1 MAQERIDTR
10 YTPTERRGGLMYN
23 TCAMEGENGENNMEH
38 VGNMNNMNN
47 MPAGGMGDRNNS
59 ANTQWSEDGGM
70 KTIGF
75 TSPPPIN
82 FDTEEMRGSMQNI
95 LSKNVGEYV
104 VVELLIGTTM
114 IMRKQGILYY
124 VGTSYVTLYD
134 NSENNFIV
142 CDIFSIKFVYFYFP
156 GDRPPFNFNVLREE
170 HGSMQTMPVNYMGNP
185 MNMPMHENQRRQQ
198 NMRR

>member
-1 MAQERIDTR
+1 MPHDRIDQR
-10 YTPTERRGGLMYN
+10 YTPTQSGRGLMYN
-23 TCAMEGENGENNMEH
+23 TDALEGEASGSGMDM
-38 VGNMNNMNN
+38 GAGIRN
-47 MPAGGMGDRNNS
+47 MPAGGTHENGGLGGS
-59 ANTQWSEDGGM
+59 STQWGENAAM
-70 KTIGF
+70 RTPGF
-75 TSPPPIN
+75 NSPPPIN
-82 FDTEEMRGSMQNI
+82 FDTEEMRGSIQNI

-104 VVELLIGTTM
+104 VIEFLIGTTM

-156 GDRPPFNFNVLREE
+156 GDRPDFNFNVLREE
-170 HGSMQTMPVNYMGNP
+170 YGSMQSAPMVTGN
-185 MNMPMHENQRRQQ
+185 MNMPRNTNENMRRQQ